1 MNQEIQKDNT
11 LYIDVDES
19 IFVSEV
25 LVVELIITRI
35 TTWGVSETNGLVVSV
50 AEYRKLLGDHQSTD
64 ERITERLRYLE
75 AFCRN
80 IIKPELKT
88 HVATKSRAHQAST

>member
-1 MNQEIQKDNT
+1 MNQEIQKNNT
-11 LYIDVDES
+11 LYVDVHES
-19 IFVSEV
+19 ILVSEA

-35 TTWGVSETNGLVVSV
+35 TTWEVSETNGLVVSV

-64 ERITERLRYLE
+64 ERIIERLRYLE

-80 IIKPELKT
+80 IIKPEIKT
-88 HVATKSRAHQAST
+88 YANKQQNPRR